1 MELASIEALLQY
13 GGFAVLAACALWALW
28 KSHEVSMKHLDA
40 SHSRETEALKLALTH
55 VAASQ
60 GQFANLSQ
68 DTVRELGKLCDEVG
82 GLRDVLERKGAIG
95 AR

>member
-1 MELASIEALLQY
+1 MEPVFETLTQY

-28 KSHEVSMKHLDA
+28 KSHEISMAHLDA
-40 SHSRETEALKLALTH
+40 SHARETEALKLALTH

-68 DTVRELGKLCDEVG
+68 DTVRELGKLSDEVG
-82 GLRDVLERKGAIG
+82 GLRDVLERKGIVNE
-95 AR
+95 R